1 SVDQTKAAFLGLTAH
16 WIEANASGIWTLFSQ
31 VIAFRG
37 ISGAHSGHNLARYL
51 FGFNNDTTCDIIE
64 SLFHCRHIY
73 NFNAT
78 RQHLPCLAHM
88 VNLAVTDVMSVI
100 TCITNIETT
109 TAIWEFDPL
118 LPNNRILGDSLDVVA
133 AVLLS
138 SNISLQ
144 IQSSGQCIEYFET
157 LQVKCGILIPLK
169 IPLHSNV

>member
-64 SLFHCRHIY
+64 SLFHRRHIY

-78 RQHLPCLAHM
+78 RQRLPCLAHV
-88 VNLAVTDVMSVI
+88 VNLAVTDIMSVI
-100 TCITNIETT
+100 TRIANIETT

-118 LPNNRILGDSLDVVA
+118 LPNNRVLRDSLDVVA
-133 AVLLS
+133 AVRTLA
-138 SNISLQ
+138 IK
-144 IQSSGQCIEYFET
+144 IQSSGQRIEYFET
-157 LQVKCGILIPLK
+157 LQVKCGIPIPLK